1 MNQEAKNW
9 ERLQALFDLAEATPA
24 ADRER
29 VLAEQCDDPDLRR
42 RALAIVEAANRE
54 AGDHKRDEQSA
65 GLNGGNGAVPDGA
78 GSGASGRIGPYTL
91 IRHLGSGG
99 LGSVYLVERLTGG
112 VVQRSALKIL
122 APHAAGPAFVE
133 RFHREQHI
141 LASLDHPNI
150 TRMLDAGLG
159 ETGQPYLVME
169 YVDGIHLDAYCDQHR
184 LGIAERL
191 QLFLKVC
198 DAVAYAHR
206 NLVVHLDL
214 KPSNILV
221 VAERTGT
228 AGVTTHVKLLDF
240 GTSKLLRTDSQLT
253 TTVLATPAYASPEQL
268 RNEAVTTACDVYALG
283 AVLFELLSGRRP
295 GDKASV
301 ALMLERA
308 MREQEPEHLADG
320 VTAAAAESRGLTES
334 RLRQMLKG
342 DLDTIVRKCLAPRPK
357 DRYVSVDALVEDVR
371 RYKDGRPILARPQTT
386 LYKASRFIRRNRGAV
401 AATIVVALALIAS
414 LGYAE
419 WRQRQAL
426 HEGQRALR
434 MQTFLYRLF
443 KLANSN
449 YLGKPAATVP
459 EFLELGVKVLPEYI
473 KDPADLREAQ
483 LSLAE
488 SMSDNGDMPAAQ
500 KVFAQVI
507 PEAKAAGDTNAVA
520 EAEAFAGNIA
530 FQMGQME
537 AGKSQTADALA
548 LSRKESVTPSVRVWS
563 EIYYAANRENNGF
576 RSDENLKLLQAAV
589 TEAQTKR
596 LPERETAYALYMLAS
611 DYEELGQL
619 DEADTL
625 IHQAIAI
632 YGNEPYAICDQSEMY
647 ADLGYIQGA
656 GGHAAASLPLYQ
668 KAWEGD
674 KACLGPD
681 NRQTLV
687 VQDFMTGAMIE
698 TGQAKQALPILEA
711 SMPAWRK
718 SAGESP
724 DLANPLNFLAMAY
737 LATGDYAQAEKTA
750 EELVHVQEG
759 KVAPDDHRIGL
770 SQLKWAQAL
779 MGQQRYKE
787 AEPHAEIADR
797 ILAKVLRSAGQKRTS
812 ATAHQLLLD
821 IRSKLGAH
829 A

>member
-1 MNQEAKNW
+1 MTQDTENW
-9 ERLQALFDLAEATPA
+9 EQLQALFDLAEATPP

-29 VLAEQCDDPDLRR
+29 VLAELCDDPDLRR
-42 RALAIVEAANRE
+42 RALAIVEAANRVNDDE
-54 AGDHKRDEQSA
+54 EIKGDGVLPGSA
-65 GLNGGNGAVPDGA
+65 
-78 GSGASGRIGPYTL
+78 GRIGPYTL

-112 VVQRSALKIL
+112 VVQRSALKML
-122 APHAAGPAFVE
+122 APHAAGPSFVE

-150 TRMLDAGLG
+150 TRMLDAGLS

-169 YVDGIHLDAYCDQHR
+169 YVDGVHLDTYCDQR
-184 LGIAERL
+184 KLGIAERL

-221 VAERTGT
+221 SAEG
-228 AGVTTHVKLLDF
+228 AGAAGSSKNVKLLDF
-240 GTSKLLRTDSQLT
+240 GTSKLLRTDSNLT

-268 RNEAVTTACDVYALG
+268 RNEPVTTACDVYALG
-283 AVLFELLSGRRP
+283 AILFELLSSHRP

-308 MREQEPEHLADG
+308 MREQEPEHLPDG
-320 VTAAAAESRGLTES
+320 VSSSAAKNRGMSES
-334 RLRQMLKG
+334 RLRQSLKG
-342 DLDTIVRKCLAPRPK
+342 DLDTIVRRCLAPRPK
-357 DRYVSVDALVEDVR
+357 DRYVSVDALAEDVR
-371 RYKDGRPILARPQTT
+371 RYEDGRPILARPQTA
-386 LYKASRFIRRNRGAV
+386 LYKVSKFIRRNRGAV
-401 AATIVVALALIAS
+401 AATILVALALIAS

-443 KLANSN
+443 KLANSS

-488 SMSDNGDMPAAQ
+488 SMYDNGDLPSAQ
-500 KVFAQVI
+500 KVFTQLI
-507 PEAKAAGDTNAVA
+507 PAAKAAGDTNAVA

-530 FQMGQME
+530 FQLGQME
-537 AGKSQTADALA
+537 NGKALTANA
-548 LSRKESVTPSVRVWS
+548 LSQSRKQSVTPSVRVWS

-589 TEAQTKR
+589 TEAQTKH

-611 DYEELGQL
+611 DYEERGQL
-619 DEADTL
+619 EEADTL

-656 GGHAAASLPLYQ
+656 GGNASASLPLYR

-674 KACLGPD
+674 KACLGPG

-698 TGQAKQALPILEA
+698 TGQAQQALPILEA

-737 LATGDYAQAEKTA
+737 LATGDYANAEKTA
-750 EELVHVQEG
+750 EELVKVQEG
-759 KVAPDDHRIGL
+759 KVAPDDHRMGL

-779 MGQQRYKE
+779 VGQHRYKD
-787 AEPHAEIADR
+787 AQPHAEIADR
-797 ILAKVLRSAGQKRTS
+797 ILAKVQRSPGQKRTS
-812 ATAHQLLLD
+812 ATAHQVLLE
-821 IRSKLGAH
+821 IQSKLSAH
-829 A
+829 S

>member
-1 MNQEAKNW
+1 MTQETENW
-9 ERLQALFDLAEATPA
+9 EQLQALFDLAEATPA

-29 VLAEQCDDPDLRR
+29 VLAEHCDDPELRQ
-42 RALAIVEAANRE
+42 RALAIVQAANRE
-54 AGDHKRDEQSA
+54 SDPEEKPGH
-65 GLNGGNGAVPDGA
+65 GGGVSPGVA
-78 GSGASGRIGPYTL
+78 GRIGPYAL

-99 LGSVYLVERLTGG
+99 LGSVYLAERLTGG
-112 VVQRSALKIL
+112 VVQRSALKML
-122 APHAAGPAFVE
+122 APHAAGASFIE

-150 TRMLDAGLG
+150 TRMLDAGLS

-169 YVDGIHLDAYCDQHR
+169 YVDGVHLDAYCDER
-184 LGIAERL
+184 KLGVAERL

-221 VAERTGT
+221 TREGTG
-228 AGVTTHVKLLDF
+228 AADSSHHVKLLDF
-240 GTSKLLRTDSQLT
+240 GTSKLLRADSSLT

-268 RNEAVTTACDVYALG
+268 RNEPVTTACDVYALG
-283 AVLFELLSGRRP
+283 AILFELLSGCRP

-308 MREQEPEHLADG
+308 MREQEPEHLPDG
-320 VTAAAAESRGLTES
+320 VTSSAAENRGLTES
-334 RLRQMLKG
+334 RLRQLLKG
-342 DLDTIVRKCLAPRPK
+342 DLDTIVRKCLAPRSR
-357 DRYVSVDALVEDVR
+357 DRYVSVDALADDVR
-371 RYKDGRPILARPQTT
+371 RYEEGRPILARPQTT
-386 LYKASRFIRRNRGAV
+386 LYRVGKFIRRNRGAV
-401 AATIVVALALIAS
+401 AATVLVALALVAS

-473 KDPADLREAQ
+473 KDPSDLREAQ

-488 SMSDNGDMPAAQ
+488 SMYDNGDLPSAQ
-500 KVFAQVI
+500 KVFTQAI
-507 PEAKAAGDTNAVA
+507 PGAKAAGDTNAVA
-520 EAEAFAGNIA
+520 EAEAFSGNIA
-530 FQMGQME
+530 FQLGQME
-537 AGKSQTADALA
+537 NGQALTADALA

-589 TEAQTKR
+589 TEAQTKH
-596 LPERETAYALYMLAS
+596 LPERETAYSLYMLAS

-619 DEADTL
+619 QEADGL

-632 YGNEPYAICDQSEMY
+632 YDREPYAICDQSEMY

-656 GGHAAASLPLYQ
+656 GGNAAASLPLYQ

-674 KACLGPD
+674 KACLGPG
-681 NRQTLV
+681 NRQTLI

-698 TGQAKQALPILEA
+698 TGHAQQALPILEA

-737 LATGDYAQAEKTA
+737 LATGDYTNAEKTA
-750 EELVHVQEG
+750 EELVKVQEG
-759 KVAPDDHRIGL
+759 KVAPDDHRMGL

-779 MGQQRYKE
+779 VGQHRYKD
-787 AEPHAEIADR
+787 AQPHAEIADR
-797 ILAKVLRSAGQKRTS
+797 ILAKVQRSPGQKRTS
-812 ATAHQLLLD
+812 ATAHQLLWE
-821 IRSKLGAH
+821 IQSKLSGH
-829 A
+829 N

>member
-1 MNQEAKNW
+1 MTQNAEDW
-9 ERLQALFDLAEATPA
+9 EQLQALFDLAEAAPA
-24 ADRER
+24 AERER
-29 VLAEQCDDPDLRR
+29 VLAENCGDPELRR
-42 RALAIVEAANRE
+42 RALAIVAAANRD
-54 AGDHKRDEQSA
+54 ALIGDDVVD
-65 GLNGGNGAVPDGA
+65 GAPSDGAFFHA
-78 GSGASGRIGPYTL
+78 GSGGRIGPYKL
-91 IRHLGSGG
+91 VRHVGSGG

-112 VVQRSALKIL
+112 VVQRSALKML
-122 APHAAGPAFVE
+122 APHAAGPSFVE

-150 TRMLDAGLG
+150 TRMLDAGLS

-169 YVDGIHLDAYCDQHR
+169 YVDGIHLDAYCDQHK

-191 QLFLKVC
+191 RLFLKIC

-221 VAERTGT
+221 TAEATGT
-228 AGVTTHVKLLDF
+228 AGGDRNIKLLDF
-240 GTSKLLRTDSQLT
+240 GTSKLLRTDSNLT

-283 AVLFELLSGRRP
+283 AILFELLSGGRP

-308 MREQEPEHLADG
+308 MREQEPEHLPDG
-320 VTAAAAESRGLTES
+320 VSSTAAENRNLTEH
-334 RLRQMLKG
+334 RLRQTVKG

-371 RYKDGRPILARPQTT
+371 RYEDGRPILARPQTT
-386 LYKASRFIRRNRGAV
+386 LYKVSKFIRRNRGAV
-401 AATIVVALALIAS
+401 AATIVVALALISS

-488 SMSDNGDMPAAQ
+488 SMFDNGDMASAQ
-500 KVFAQVI
+500 KVFTQVI
-507 PEAKAAGDTNAVA
+507 PGAKTAGDTNALA
-520 EAEAFAGNIA
+520 EAEAFSGNIA
-530 FQMGQME
+530 FLLGQME
-537 AGKSQTADALA
+537 TGKALTADALA

-576 RSDENLKLLQAAV
+576 RSEENLKLLQAAV
-589 TEAQTKR
+589 NEAQSKH
-596 LPERETAYALYMLAS
+596 LPERETAYALYTLAS
-611 DYEELGQL
+611 DDEELGKL
-619 DEADTL
+619 DEADKL
-625 IHQAIAI
+625 IHQAIVI
-632 YGNEPYAICDQSEMY
+632 YSAEPYAICDQSEMY

-656 GGHAAASLPLYQ
+656 GGHPAAALPLYR

-674 KACLGPD
+674 KACLGAGA
-681 NRQTLV
+681 RQTLV
-687 VQDFMTGAMIE
+687 VQDFMAGVMID

-737 LATGDYAQAEKTA
+737 LATGDYVRAEKAA
-750 EELVHVQEG
+750 EELVQVQAG
-759 KVAPDDHRIGL
+759 KVAPDDRRIGI

-779 MGQQRYKE
+779 TGQGRYKE
-787 AEPHAEIADR
+787 AEPHAEIANR
-797 ILAKVLRSAGQKRTS
+797 ILEKVVRSPGQKQTS
-812 ATAHQLLLD
+812 VKAHQLLLD
-821 IRSKLGAH
+821 IQAKLAAH
-829 A
+829 G

>member
-1 MNQEAKNW
+1 MTQDTGNW
-9 ERLQALFDLAEATPA
+9 EQLQSLFDLAEATPA

-29 VLAEQCDDPDLRR
+29 VLAEHCDDPDLRR

-54 AGDHKRDEQSA
+54 SHYEDNSPDEAVNSASSGTAGR
-65 GLNGGNGAVPDGA
+65 V
-78 GSGASGRIGPYTL
+78 GPYTL
-91 IRHLGSGG
+91 VRHLGSGG

-112 VVQRSALKIL
+112 VVQRAALKML
-122 APHAAGPAFVE
+122 APHAAGPSFVE

-150 TRMLDAGLG
+150 TRMLDAGLS

-169 YVDGIHLDAYCDQHR
+169 YVDGVHLDAYCDQRR
-184 LGIAERL
+184 LGLAERL

-214 KPSNILV
+214 KPSNSLV
-221 VAERTGT
+221 TVEGTGT
-228 AGVTTHVKLLDF
+228 AGSSSNVKLLDF
-240 GTSKLLRTDSQLT
+240 GTSKLIRTDSNLT

-268 RNEAVTTACDVYALG
+268 RNEPVTTACDVYALG
-283 AVLFELLSGRRP
+283 AILFELLSGRRP

-308 MREQEPEHLADG
+308 MREQEPEHLPAS
-320 VTAAAAESRGLTES
+320 VTSPAAEMRGTTDG
-334 RLRQMLKG
+334 RLRQALTG
-342 DLDTIVRKCLAPRPK
+342 DLDTIVRKCLAPRPQ
-357 DRYVSVDALVEDVR
+357 DRYVSVDALIEDVR
-371 RYKDGRPILARPQTT
+371 RYEDGRPILARPQTT
-386 LYKASRFIRRNRGAV
+386 LYKVSKFVRRNLGSVAV
-401 AATIVVALALIAS
+401 TVLVVLALLAS

-419 WRQRQAL
+419 WRQQQAL

-488 SMSDNGDMPAAQ
+488 SMYDNGDMPTAQ
-500 KVFAQVI
+500 KVFTQVI
-507 PEAKAAGDTNAVA
+507 PGARAARDTNAVA
-520 EAEAFAGNIA
+520 EAEAFSGNIA
-530 FQMGQME
+530 FQLGQME
-537 AGKSQTADALA
+537 AGKALTADALA
-548 LSRKESVTPSVRVWS
+548 LSRQESVTPSVRVWS

-576 RSDENLKLLQAAV
+576 RSDENLQLLQAAV
-589 TEAQTKR
+589 NEAQTR
-596 LPERETAYALYMLAS
+596 HLPERETAYALYMLAS

-619 DEADTL
+619 DQADKL
-625 IHQAIAI
+625 IHQAIGI

-656 GGHAAASLPLYQ
+656 GGNAAASLPLYR

-674 KACLGPD
+674 KACLGPG

-737 LATGDYAQAEKTA
+737 LATNDYVQAEKTA

-759 KVAPDDHRIGL
+759 KVAPDDHRMGL

-779 MGQQRYKE
+779 VGQQRYKD
-787 AEPHAEIADR
+787 ALPHAEIADR
-797 ILAKVLRSAGQKRTS
+797 ILSKVVRSEGQKRTS
-812 ATAHQLLLD
+812 TTAHQVLLD
-821 IRSKLGAH
+821 IQARLNARS
-829 A
+829 